1 MNNPFQ
7 FGRELGADE
16 LVDRE
21 NEVASVVTALTTGA
35 KLFVVGPRRYGKT
48 TILRAAGEK
57 AHRAGHTV
65 LRYNVEAYPAIT
77 LLVRAIVADA
87 AGTLKGGITKSA
99 EQIKRFFSR
108 LKPELSYNPGENTWS
123 VSLHTA
129 QAQDSEDSIN
139 LLVDALHSLEKLAK
153 ATSEAGGRRVAL
165 VLDEFQRIVELGGK
179 DAEAQFRAAV
189 QQHKHVGYVFAG
201 SKSRMITEMTT
212 NAARPFYR
220 LGKLISVLEI
230 PRIDFAHFLAHQ
242 FTTGGFF
249 VEGGSVDKP
258 DAGAIAYLLDMAEQV
273 PYNVQLLAHEAWEE
287 LRNRRQRKL
296 TKQLIDQTL
305 DRIVREYDLFYTQ
318 LWNSLTST
326 QQRVLLA
333 VIGEGGTGLQSK
345 KVTQTIGRTPATTKK
360 ALTALESQEILRQQE
375 SLGQVRYS
383 FEDPFYAAWIK
394 AFIPPL
400 EQKP

>member
-1 MNNPFQ
+1 
-7 FGRELGADE
+7 
-16 LVDRE
+16 
-21 NEVASVVTALTTGA
+21 
-35 KLFVVGPRRYGKT
+35 
-48 TILRAAGEK
+48 
-57 AHRAGHTV
+57 
-65 LRYNVEAYPAIT
+65 
-77 LLVRAIVADA
+77 
-87 AGTLKGGITKSA
+87 
-99 EQIKRFFSR
+99 
-108 LKPELSYNPGENTWS
+108 
-123 VSLHTA
+123 
-129 QAQDSEDSIN
+129 
-139 LLVDALHSLEKLAK
+139 
-153 ATSEAGGRRVAL
+153 
-165 VLDEFQRIVELGGK
+165 
-179 DAEAQFRAAV
+179 
-189 QQHKHVGYVFAG
+189 
-201 SKSRMITEMTT
+201 MITEMTT